1 MALDIPDNLLESR
14 PWHEAL
20 CGSATTGQVQGL
32 KQRSL
37 RSIKESMPTIKPMPH
52 MTGITFKKRCK
63 Y

>member
-1 MALDIPDNLLESR
+1 M
-14 PWHEAL
+14 WHEAL